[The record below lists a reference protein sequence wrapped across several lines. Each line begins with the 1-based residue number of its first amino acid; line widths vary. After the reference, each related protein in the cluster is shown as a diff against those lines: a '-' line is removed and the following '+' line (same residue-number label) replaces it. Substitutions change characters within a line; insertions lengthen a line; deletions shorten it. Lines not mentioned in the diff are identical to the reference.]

1 MAQQEHAVGTEAL
14 VVGEGR
20 RARRREVEI
29 GSMEGK
35 AIALRGDRRFT
46 DLPQSGLVQRGL
58 HSRYPTTAYSEMSY
72 IVIRS
77 SSEDVIA
84 ARAPVMAALNQ
95 LNM

>member
-46 DLPQSGLVQRGL
+46 DLPQSGLVQERLYVDFRADSTYKTDRFG
-58 HSRYPTTAYSEMSY
+58 SRSPE
-72 IVIRS
+72 IL
-77 SSEDVIA
+77 DV
-84 ARAPVMAALNQ
+84 
-95 LNM
+95 